1 MQFTGSYPHYP
12 GPGDGIGWNRFYS
25 DRDDFDDED
34 AELDLEPD
42 DFGNS
47 EDEEPE

>member
-1 MQFTGSYPHYP
+1 MIFTASYSHYP
-12 GPGDGIGWNRFYS
+12 GPGDIGWDRFN
-25 DRDDFDDED
+25 DDFDDED